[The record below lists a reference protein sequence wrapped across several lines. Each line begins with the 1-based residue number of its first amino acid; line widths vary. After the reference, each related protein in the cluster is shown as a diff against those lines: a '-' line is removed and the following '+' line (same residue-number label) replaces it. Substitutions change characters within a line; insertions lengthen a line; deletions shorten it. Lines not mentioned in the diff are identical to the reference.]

1 MPTPPPRQQPSFTI
15 VAPRIHPYATADGEE
30 NDDDEGYISVARASI
45 THDEDISPLATRS
58 EPYFDHFT
66 SSGQTGGHSSFGN
79 DSNLRQRPSPDF
91 MAKTNS
97 LPPATRTHQ
106 YRSNRSA
113 MCMDN
118 DTKRSTTPDDKYA
131 FTTKC

>member
-30 NDDDEGYISVARASI
+30 NDDDEGYTSVARASI
-45 THDEDISPLATRS
+45 THDEDISPLTTRS
-58 EPYFDHFT
+58 EC
-66 SSGQTGGHSSFGN
+66 
-79 DSNLRQRPSPDF
+79 
-91 MAKTNS
+91 
-97 LPPATRTHQ
+97 
-106 YRSNRSA
+106 A